1 MRNINFYINKIMREW
16 GYGGRIRLHPLQGDG
31 SDRRIFRVFLGTK
44 SKILVYYP
52 GGTIG
57 NPSENDSFFLIGSHL
72 KGRGLPTPE
81 IFDYQRR
88 AGRFLMED
96 FGDRSLAHSVINK
109 KNSFILK
116 VYKKIIDLLITVQV
130 EGAKGF
136 CEDWCYDTPVYDG
149 VFSLKRETE
158 YFVREFVRGLL
169 GREIDEGSLAELEEI
184 AGRVD
189 EEKTRLFLYRD
200 FQSRNVLVRENGFG
214 LIDFQAGRLGPP
226 QYDLASLLIDPYVGL
241 APELQDTIRDYY
253 IQLLADRISLKPEVF
268 LLNYHIIAFQR
279 NLQILGAF
287 SFLSRVK
294 GKKYF
299 EQYIPEAV
307 KNLKR
312 RVALPSFRPYRHLKR
327 FLGDF

>member
-1 MRNINFYINKIMREW
+1 
-16 GYGGRIRLHPLQGDG
+16 
-31 SDRRIFRVFLGTK
+31 
-44 SKILVYYP
+44 LVYYP

-57 NPSENDSFFLIGSHL
+57 EPSENDSFFLIGSHL

-96 FGDRSLAHSVINK
+96 FGDRSLARYVINK
-109 KNSFILK
+109 RKIFISNE
-116 VYKKIIDLLITVQV
+116 YKKLINLLVALQV

-136 CEDWCYDTPVYDG
+136 CADWCYDTPVYDAN
-149 VFSLKRETE
+149 FSRERETD

-169 GREIDEGSLAELEEI
+169 GRTLDEQMYSELKEI

-189 EEKTRLFLYRD
+189 AEKIRLFLYRD
-200 FQSRNVLVRENGFG
+200 FQSRNVMVRKDGFG

-241 APELQDTIRDYY
+241 DPVLQDEIRDYY
-253 IQLLADRISLKPEVF
+253 MQILGEKIPLALSDF
-268 LLNYHIIAFQR
+268 LVNYQVIGFQR

-299 EQYIPEAV
+299 EKYIPAAV
-307 KNLKR
+307 LNLKR
-312 RVALPSFRPYRHLKR
+312 WVTFPTFSPYRHFRR
-327 FLGDF
+327 FLGDI